1 MDTVKCRSQC
11 VYRIPGEGEE
21 EGEEKRWRKGRRDG
35 GGRRM
40 VEKRRMRMLS
50 EECAKYTWLTV

>member
-1 MDTVKCRSQC
+1 MDTVKCRSQSVC
-11 VYRIPGEGEE
+11 RIPG

-40 VEKRRMRMLS
+40 EKVE
-50 EECAKYTWLTV
+50 